1 MSILEKFR
9 LDGKVFLITGGGGLL
24 GRSYAQAI
32 HDVGGIPVIADLDSS
47 HLKETALSIGPLV
60 ESIIMDVSDKES
72 IRAGFAFISKKY
84 GRLDGLVNN
93 AAYNAPASSKE
104 SPNFVEFEDFPTEVW
119 QKSLD
124 VDLTG
129 SLLCAQEASVI
140 FKRQKQGVA
149 VNISSTYGNVA
160 PDQRIYNTLKDEN
173 NPKQRF
179 VKPVSYSTTKGAMI
193 NFTKY
198 LAVYWAPFG
207 ARANC
212 LTLGGV
218 FDNQDEGFVE
228 QYEYRT
234 PLNRM
239 AKKDEYAATMVYLLS
254 DASSYMTGSNL
265 VIDGGWTAW

>member
-1 MSILEKFR
+1 MSIMERFR
-9 LDGKVFLITGGGGLL
+9 LDNRVILITGGGGLL
-24 GRSYAQAI
+24 GKSYAQAI
-32 HDVGGIPVIADLDSS
+32 HDAGGTPIIADLTSANGVT
-47 HLKETALSIGPLV
+47 TAQVIGPKTDFIV
-60 ESIIMDVSDKES
+60 MDVSDKQS
-72 IRAGFAFISKKY
+72 IKAGFEYITKKY
-84 GRLDGLVNN
+84 GRLDGLINN
-93 AAYNAPASSKE
+93 AAYNAPATSMN
-104 SPNFVEFEDFPTEVW
+104 SPNFVEFEDFPHEVW
-119 QKSLD
+119 QRSLD

-129 SLLCAQEASVI
+129 AFVCAQEASVL
-140 FKRQKQGVA
+140 FKRQKGGVA

-160 PDQRIYNTLKDEN
+160 PDQRIYQTLSDQKK
-173 NPKQRF
+173 PSQRF

-228 QYEYRT
+228 QYKQRT

-239 AKKDEYAATMVYLLS
+239 ARKDEYAATMVYLLS

-265 VIDGGWTAW
+265 IIDGGWTAW